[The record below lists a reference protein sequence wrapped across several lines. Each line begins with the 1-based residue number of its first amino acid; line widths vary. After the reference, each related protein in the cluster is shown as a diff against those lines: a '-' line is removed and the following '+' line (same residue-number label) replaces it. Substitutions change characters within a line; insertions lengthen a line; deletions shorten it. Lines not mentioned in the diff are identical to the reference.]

1 VSARTIRFAAVLLP
15 AALLL
20 HEGAFALSG
29 GGLLTA
35 HSYLHV
41 AVPVAIAIA
50 ASLALAALLLPALRP
65 DRGGPIRE
73 EAPLWIAGALV
84 AIFVVQELTE
94 ALVLGGGA
102 SGLAASL
109 AASWSLLPL
118 ALAIGLVG
126 AHVLE
131 LLDRSGRRIAAL
143 LASPP
148 QRYAR
153 SAAPVVR
160 STGRRTT
167 RPLLPTGLSFGFAR
181 RPPPAVRSTPA

>member
-1 VSARTIRFAAVLLP
+1 MSARTLRFAAVLLP

-109 AASWSLLPL
+109 AASSTLLPL
-118 ALAIGLVG
+118 ALVIGLIG
-126 AHVLE
+126 ARLLE
-131 LLDRSGRRIAAL
+131 LLDRSSRRIAAL
-143 LASPP
+143 LATPSQPLP
-148 QRYAR
+148 
-153 SAAPVVR
+153 SAAPVLGP
-160 STGRRTT
+160 TGQAPA
-167 RPLLPTGLSFGFAR
+167 RPLLPTDLSFGFSR
-181 RPPPAVRSTPA
+181 RPPPAASREPV